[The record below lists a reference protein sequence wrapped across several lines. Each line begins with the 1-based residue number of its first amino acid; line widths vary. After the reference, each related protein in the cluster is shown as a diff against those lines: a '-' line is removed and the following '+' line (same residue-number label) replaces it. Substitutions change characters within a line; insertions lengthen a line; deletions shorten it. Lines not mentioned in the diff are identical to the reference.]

1 MEAHCKIGGIQAE
14 VDVHIL
20 SRETWKIIFWRDLQ
34 VEQFV
39 AGVCVSQLR
48 YSGVATCRRCFAKMI
63 LCDSCNTDGDYINV
77 KLELCSKWTQ
87 WETCKDQQQEMLEF
101 KWDLKL
107 PMLADSILWVDK
119 MGCVGEEEQGLPAEL
134 WASAAATSSNSGE

>member
-39 AGVCVSQLR
+39 AGGGRRDKFVSQLR

-77 KLELCSKWTQ
+77 KLELCSKWTHSMR
-87 WETCKDQQQEMLEF
+87 DM
-101 KWDLKL
+101 
-107 PMLADSILWVDK
+107 
-119 MGCVGEEEQGLPAEL
+119 
-134 WASAAATSSNSGE
+134 

>member
-1 MEAHCKIGGIQAE
+1 MEAYCKIGGIQAE

-34 VEQFV
+34 VAQFV

-63 LCDSCNTDGDYINV
+63 LCDSCNTDGDY
-77 KLELCSKWTQ
+77 
-87 WETCKDQQQEMLEF
+87 
-101 KWDLKL
+101 
-107 PMLADSILWVDK
+107 
-119 MGCVGEEEQGLPAEL
+119 
-134 WASAAATSSNSGE
+134 